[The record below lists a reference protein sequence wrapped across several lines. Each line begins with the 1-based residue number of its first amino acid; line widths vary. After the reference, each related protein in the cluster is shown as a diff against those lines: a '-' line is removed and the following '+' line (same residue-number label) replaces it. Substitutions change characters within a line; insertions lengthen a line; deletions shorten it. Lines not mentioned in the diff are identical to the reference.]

1 MKGPRETEETGAAIV
16 RAQPGNRDVSCRV
29 VATRRLRPIAGPVG
43 AATLADTAPTT
54 DDPHVTDAPALDS
67 RPDDLPVPTDDG
79 ACDHLEG
86 TRLPPVALGATDGR
100 TVELAALAG
109 RTVVYVYPRTGV
121 PGTPLPDGWDAIPGA
136 RGCTPQS
143 CSFRDHHA
151 ELLEAG
157 ADAVFG
163 LSTQT
168 SDYQGEAA
176 ERLALP
182 FALLSDASLAF
193 CRALSLP
200 TFEADGR
207 TLARRVTLVIDDG
220 VVTKAFYPV
229 FPPERSAADT
239 LAWLRGE
246 GAGG

>member
-1 MKGPRETEETGAAIV
+1 M
-16 RAQPGNRDVSCRV
+16 
-29 VATRRLRPIAGPVG
+29 
-43 AATLADTAPTT
+43 TT
-54 DDPHVTDAPALDS
+54 DASLRS
-67 RPDDLPVPTDDG
+67 LPDGLPVPADDG
-79 ACDHLEG
+79 ACAHLEG
-86 TRLPPVALGATDGR
+86 TRLPSAPLGATDGG
-100 TVELAALAG
+100 TVDLAALPG

-121 PGTPLPDGWDAIPGA
+121 PGVPLPDGWDEIPGA

-143 CSFRDHHA
+143 CAFRDHHA

-168 SDYQGEAA
+168 SDYQREAA

-182 FALLSDASLAF
+182 FALLSDASLEL
-193 CRALSLP
+193 CRALVLP
-200 TFEADGR
+200 TFEADGE
-207 TLARRVTLVIDDG
+207 TLARRVTLVIDAG

-239 LAWLRGE
+239 LAWLRE
-246 GAGG
+246 DAG

>member
-1 MKGPRETEETGAAIV
+1 M
-16 RAQPGNRDVSCRV
+16 
-29 VATRRLRPIAGPVG
+29 
-43 AATLADTAPTT
+43 TT
-54 DDPHVTDAPALDS
+54 DASLES
-67 RPDDLPVPTDDG
+67 RPDGLPVPADDG
-79 ACDHLEG
+79 ACDHLPG
-86 TRLPPVALGATDGR
+86 TRLPAVPLGATDGR
-100 TVELAALAG
+100 TVDLAALAG

-121 PGTPLPDGWDAIPGA
+121 PGVALPDGWDEIPGA

-143 CSFRDHHA
+143 CAFRDHHA

-168 SDYQGEAA
+168 SDYQREAA

-182 FALLSDASLAF
+182 FALLSDASLAL

-200 TFEADGR
+200 TFEADGE
-207 TLARRVTLVIDDG
+207 TLARRVTLVIDGG

-239 LAWLRGE
+239 LAWLRGD
-246 GAGG
+246 GAGD